1 MGTRL
6 YDRYSL
12 LHFAVGIVVYY
23 FDISLVLWII
33 LHTIFEILENTKK
46 GVYFIDH
53 YIPFWPG
60 GKRAPDSILNSVSD
74 TIFGIL
80 GWIIAWLH
88 SQVFP
93 TE

>member
-1 MGTRL
+1 M
-6 YDRYSL
+6 
-12 LHFAVGIVVYY
+12 
-23 FDISLVLWII
+23 
-33 LHTIFEILENTKK
+33 NTK